1 MPNRSMLPS
10 MIIILVLFVSSSLQ
24 ADVLTIPGHYEAE
37 RSSILPARGSS
48 MDRVLAEFGEPVQR
62 KDAVGDPPITEW
74 DYGDFKVYFEYQRV
88 LHTVDLT
95 TIIMP
100 K

>member
-24 ADVLTIPGHYEAE
+24 ADVLTIPGHYATE

-48 MDRVLAEFGEPVQR
+48 MDRVLTEFGEPEQR

-74 DYGDFKVYFEYQRV
+74 DYGDFKVYFEFDRV

-100 K
+100 Q